1 MKPSIPLRLFLAW
14 LSLTMNACSILGGKA
29 AEEPAY
35 RVIQEDGAI
44 QVREYRAYAVA
55 ETLVRESYT
64 AATNEGFRR
73 LFDYISGAN
82 RGSSRIEM
90 TAPVLVS
97 PERIAMTA
105 PVIVT
110 PQTADRTS
118 GTLVG
123 IDDGWMTAFILPE
136 GATARNSPVPQDER
150 VKLRDIPPRRVAA
163 IRFAGLLRNG
173 RAEVRRRE
181 LAAWLEARGLAHSGD
196 WRMAG
201 YHPPWTIPPFRRNE
215 VIVTLQGQQ

>member
-1 MKPSIPLRLFLAW
+1 MKPSIPIRLFLAW

-44 QVREYRAYAVA
+44 QVREYVAYAVA
-55 ETLVRESYT
+55 ETLVREPYT

-90 TAPVLVS
+90 TAPVLVR

-118 GTLVG
+118 GALDG

-136 GATARNSPVPQDER
+136 GSTAANAPVPRDER